1 LLLLSCLQVK
11 ALLAGAM
18 AAAVCV
24 ISANKG
30 IHEGLSA
37 LLTKQERVEG
47 EALERWLQHVVVSPF
62 IQSTRHLTVSHASC
76 ACSPPSRLHCYC
88 HCASAVLRWFF
99 GALRLHSSVLSIAF
113 WLLFTAFN
121 GLTLVLLLLLQV
133 PDLLRDFVVNGALP
147 SASALQD
154 AAVVPTL
161 MLGEAMQH
169 LKEASAATAAANSS
183 IVGGSSS
190 SAGDGG
196 SSGGSSKGISSQ
208 SENGF

>member
-1 LLLLSCLQVK
+1 
-11 ALLAGAM
+11 M

-24 ISANKG
+24 ISSNKG

-47 EALERWLQHVVVSPF
+47 EALERWLQHVVVSGKTGCNADPG
-62 IQSTRHLTVSHASC
+62 HV
-76 ACSPPSRLHCYC
+76 CS
-88 HCASAVLRWFF
+88 FD
-99 GALRLHSSVLSIAF
+99 ALRSLCTTVMSCLGAF
-113 WLLFTAFN
+113 YSAANNAT
-121 GLTLVLLLLLQV
+121 LLLLCSASWLCYGLRFLLLRCFCAVLLQV

-169 LKEASAATAAANSS
+169 LKEASAATAAITATTTSS
-183 IVGGSSS
+183 SKGTRNSSS
-190 SAGDGG
+190 STGDG
-196 SSGGSSKGISSQ
+196 SSSSKGISSQ

>member
-1 LLLLSCLQVK
+1 
-11 ALLAGAM
+11 
-18 AAAVCV
+18 
-24 ISANKG
+24 
-30 IHEGLSA
+30 
-37 LLTKQERVEG
+37 
-47 EALERWLQHVVVSPF
+47 
-62 IQSTRHLTVSHASC
+62 
-76 ACSPPSRLHCYC
+76 
-88 HCASAVLRWFF
+88 
-99 GALRLHSSVLSIAF
+99 LSIAF